1 MRELTEEEKKR
12 GRKWCRRIKK
22 MLKDIEDG
30 KEGIEWKTQVEV
42 AKD

>member
-22 MLKDIEDG
+22 MLKDTED
-30 KEGIEWKTQVEV
+30 EE
-42 AKD
+42 